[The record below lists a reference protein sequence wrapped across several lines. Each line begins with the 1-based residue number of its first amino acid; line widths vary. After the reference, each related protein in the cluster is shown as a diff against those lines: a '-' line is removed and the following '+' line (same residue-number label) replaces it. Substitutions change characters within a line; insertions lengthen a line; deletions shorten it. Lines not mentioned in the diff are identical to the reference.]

1 MSSPQ
6 RIAARER
13 RISDIKPDDTRVCI
27 VGTVVSSEPGL
38 IAVDDGTGK
47 INVTF
52 DDAPSSASGQ
62 LVRVFGR
69 TVPMESGFEIQGEAV
84 QDFSGAD
91 IELWKKVSGLWES
104 SIQQL

>member
-1 MSSPQ
+1 MPTPQ
-6 RIAARER
+6 RIPARER
-13 RISDIKPDDTRVCI
+13 RISDIKNDDTRVCV

-38 IAVDDGTGK
+38 ISVDDGTGK

-52 DDAPSSASGQ
+52 DETSSSVPGQ

-69 TVPMESGFEIQGEAV
+69 TVPMDSGLEIQGEAI

-91 IELWKKVSGLWES
+91 IELWKKVSSLWEG